1 MSGGLPHLYE
11 GVRMVVART
20 FAAVAAG
27 HHSTLMIGMCGRFRV
42 GGLGRPHPVRG
53 RFVVIGIDLGLGVS
67 VAAAQRYKTT
77 RQKQNQQPK

>member
-1 MSGGLPHLYE
+1 
-11 GVRMVVART
+11 MVMMRT
-20 FAAVAAG
+20 FAAVATG
-27 HHSTLMIGMCGRFRV
+27 YHPTLMIGVCGRFRM

-53 RFVVIGIDLGLGVS
+53 RVVVIGIDLGLGVG